1 MMKIIFNRTSNDHL
15 ISDSGERTVEEFEV
29 NPEDFNH
36 EMVGWEFQTSTF
48 DAHKDEL
55 KIFSEFCGYLHNR
68 ILVVPSVP
76 HISANF

>member
-29 NPEDFNH
+29 EPENFGH

-48 DAHKDEL
+48 DDDKNEL
-55 KIFSEFCGYLHNR
+55 KIFLWDKSDPEDYL
-68 ILVVPSVP
+68 
-76 HISANF
+76 